1 MADAVIVAAG
11 KGVRMNR
18 PTPKQYIDLG
28 GIPILLRTLLA
39 FEKCVSIDKII
50 LVVPEAD
57 IKFCNERII
66 NPSEIRK
73 KIITVAGGPERQAS
87 VYNGLLAVDEKK
99 NIVVIHDGVR
109 PFVSPSI
116 IEECIREAVL
126 NGACI
131 LGVPASDT
139 LKLADDSGCIKKTLE
154 RDSVWLAQ
162 TPQAFEYSL
171 IKRAHEKAGKE
182 GFTGTDDALLVER
195 LGERV
200 RIIKGSINNIKITT
214 PEDLSLARAML
225 KVGVKTI

>member
-1 MADAVIVAAG
+1 
-11 KGVRMNR
+11 
-18 PTPKQYIDLG
+18 
-28 GIPILLRTLLA
+28 
-39 FEKCVSIDKII
+39 
-50 LVVPEAD
+50 
-57 IKFCNERII
+57 
-66 NPSEIRK
+66 
-73 KIITVAGGPERQAS
+73 
-87 VYNGLLAVDEKK
+87 
-99 NIVVIHDGVR
+99 
-109 PFVSPSI
+109 
-116 IEECIREAVL
+116 REAVL